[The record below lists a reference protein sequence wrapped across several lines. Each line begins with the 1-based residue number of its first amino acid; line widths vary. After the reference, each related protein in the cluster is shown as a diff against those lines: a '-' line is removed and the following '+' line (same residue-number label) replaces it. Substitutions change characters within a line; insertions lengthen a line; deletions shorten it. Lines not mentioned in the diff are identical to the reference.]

1 MNRKNVLGL
10 ILLGLIS
17 ILYVGDSNSKSF
29 TFPFQDPVVVDLPD
43 EVPNFIN
50 WPGEIISASPEAVVQ
65 FLIGGHVS
73 PFDSQYRVL
82 VVVSRKLVNDKA
94 QMYVFALATARVAAS
109 GTEIEN
115 LKWFGDKSYLEG
127 GLPTHKLVR
136 LGEEPNLK
144 SALALQL
151 QSAGSKI

>member
-1 MNRKNVLGL
+1 MTRKSFLSIVLGS
-10 ILLGLIS
+10 LLL
-17 ILYVGDSNSKSF
+17 LLCLGDGYCKPF
-29 TFPFQDPVVVDLPD
+29 TFPFPEPIVLDLPD

-50 WPGEIISASPEAVVQ
+50 WPGEIISASPEGAVQ

-73 PFDSQYRVL
+73 PFDQRYRVL
-82 VVVSRKLVNDKA
+82 VVVSRKVVNGKA
-94 QMYVFALATARVAAS
+94 KMYVFTLGTARIAAN
-109 GTEIEN
+109 GTEVEN

-136 LGEEPNLK
+136 LDGEPNLK

-151 QSAGSKI
+151 RSAGSKI